1 MLGSRCNSKRLTV
14 YRLPFGEWL
23 PKPSFAHFRSQQVT
37 MVNHHELAQALSV
50 PAKPTLADDVTE
62 RMRNAIL
69 SGQLAPE
76 ARLSEATLSKLMGV
90 SRGPVREALA
100 CLEREGLIVVGRT
113 GRASVAR
120 LSREDLDE
128 VFSLRR
134 TLERLAVEYACK
146 RATPQDL
153 DALQA
158 VVDTMAATI
167 ARGISE
173 KEAAELDLR
182 FHDVIYNA
190 SRHQR
195 LIATWTTLRPQVYV
209 IMLSRN
215 VASANFQDVAVNGHQ
230 EIVDAIRTGDA
241 QLALAV
247 IEQHMLVAYELV
259 SNSYGPQPP
268 DVGQS
273 DGPGSAAK

>member
-1 MLGSRCNSKRLTV
+1 VRN
-14 YRLPFGEWL
+14 
-23 PKPSFAHFRSQQVT
+23 
-37 MVNHHELAQALSV
+37 HELAQALSL
-50 PAKPTLADDVTE
+50 PAKATLADDVVE
-62 RMRNAIL
+62 RVRNAIL

-76 ARLSEATLSKLMGV
+76 ARLSEAMLGDLMGV

-100 CLEREGLIVVGRT
+100 RLEREGLIVVGRT

-146 RATPQDL
+146 RATPQDV

-158 VVDTMAATI
+158 VVDIMAATI
-167 ARGISE
+167 DQGINE

-182 FHDVIYNA
+182 FHDVIYQA

-195 LIATWTTLRPQVYV
+195 LINTWATLRPQVYV

-215 VASANFQDVAVNGHQ
+215 VASADFQNVAVNGHQ
-230 EIVDAIRTGDA
+230 GIVDVIRTGDT
-241 QLALAV
+241 QLALEV

-259 SNSYGPQPP
+259 IKSYGPPSV
-268 DVGQS
+268 DVSHRDGQ
-273 DGPGSAAK
+273 DSA

>member
-1 MLGSRCNSKRLTV
+1 MRN
-14 YRLPFGEWL
+14 
-23 PKPSFAHFRSQQVT
+23 
-37 MVNHHELAQALSV
+37 HELAQALSL
-50 PAKPTLADDVTE
+50 PAKATLADDVVE
-62 RMRNAIL
+62 RVRNAIL

-76 ARLSEATLSKLMGV
+76 ARLSEAMLGDLMGV

-100 CLEREGLIVVGRT
+100 RLEREGLIVVGRT

-146 RATPQDL
+146 RATPQDV

-158 VVDTMAATI
+158 VVDIMAATI
-167 ARGISE
+167 DQGINE

-182 FHDVIYNA
+182 FHDVIYQA

-195 LIATWTTLRPQVYV
+195 LINTWATLRPQVYV

-215 VASANFQDVAVNGHQ
+215 VASADFQNVAVNGHQ
-230 EIVDAIRTGDA
+230 GIVDVIRTGDT
-241 QLALAV
+241 QLALEA

-259 SNSYGPQPP
+259 IRSYGPPSV
-268 DVGQS
+268 DVSHRDGQ
-273 DGPGSAAK
+273 DSA

>member
-1 MLGSRCNSKRLTV
+1 VRN
-14 YRLPFGEWL
+14 
-23 PKPSFAHFRSQQVT
+23 
-37 MVNHHELAQALSV
+37 HELAQALSL
-50 PAKPTLADDVTE
+50 PAKATLADDVAE
-62 RMRNAIL
+62 RVRNAIL

-76 ARLSEATLSKLMGV
+76 ARLSEAMLGDLMGV

-100 CLEREGLIVVGRT
+100 RLEREGLIVVGRT

-158 VVDTMAATI
+158 VVDIMAATI
-167 ARGISE
+167 DQGINE
-173 KEAAELDLR
+173 KEAAELDLC
-182 FHDVIYNA
+182 FHDVIYQA

-195 LIATWTTLRPQVYV
+195 LINTWATLRPQVYV

-215 VASANFQDVAVNGHQ
+215 VASADFQDVAVNGHQ
-230 EIVDAIRTGDA
+230 GIVDVIRTGDT
-241 QLALAV
+241 QLALEV

-259 SNSYGPQPP
+259 IRSYGPPSV
-268 DVGQS
+268 DVSHRDGQ
-273 DGPGSAAK
+273 DSA

>member
-1 MLGSRCNSKRLTV
+1 MLRLRCNGKRLTV
-14 YRLPFGEWL
+14 YRLRSLL
-23 PKPSFAHFRSQQVT
+23 PLFAVAQFTESAGNRLCATTNWHKPCRF
-37 MVNHHELAQALSV
+37 
-50 PAKPTLADDVTE
+50 PPKPTLADDVAE
-62 RMRNAIL
+62 RVRNAIL

-76 ARLSEATLSKLMGV
+76 ARLSEAMLGELMGV

-100 CLEREGLIVVGRT
+100 RLEREGLIVVGRT

-167 ARGISE
+167 AQGISE

-182 FHDVIYNA
+182 FHDVIYQA

-195 LIATWTTLRPQVYV
+195 LINTWATLRPQVYV

-215 VASANFQDVAVNGHQ
+215 VASADFQDVAVNGHQ
-230 EIVDAIRTGDA
+230 GIVDAIRTGDT
-241 QLALAV
+241 QLALEV

-259 SNSYGPQPP
+259 SKSYGPPSV
-268 DVGQS
+268 DVSQTRRAG
-273 DGPGSAAK
+273 

>member
-14 YRLPFGEWL
+14 YCLPFGEWL
-23 PKPSFAHFRSQQVT
+23 PKPAFAHFRCQQDT
-37 MVNHHELAQALSV
+37 IVNHDELAQALSL

-62 RMRNAIL
+62 RMRDAIL

-100 CLEREGLIVVGRT
+100 RLEREGLIVVGRT

-158 VVDTMAATI
+158 VVDMMAAVI

-230 EIVDAIRTGDA
+230 EIVDAMRTRDT
-241 QLALAV
+241 QRALAV

-268 DVGQS
+268 
-273 DGPGSAAK
+273 A

>member
-14 YRLPFGEWL
+14 YCLPFGEWL
-23 PKPSFAHFRSQQVT
+23 PKPSLAHFRCQQDT
-37 MVNHHELAQALSV
+37 IVNHDELAQALSL

-100 CLEREGLIVVGRT
+100 RLEREGLVVFGRT

-158 VVDTMAATI
+158 VVDTMAAVI

-230 EIVDAIRTGDA
+230 EIVDAMRTRDI
-241 QLALAV
+241 QRALAV

-268 DVGQS
+268 
-273 DGPGSAAK
+273 A

>member
-14 YRLPFGEWL
+14 YCLPFGERL

-230 EIVDAIRTGDA
+230 EIVDAIRTGDT
-241 QLALAV
+241 QHALAV

-273 DGPGSAAK
+273 DGPASAAK

>member
-1 MLGSRCNSKRLTV
+1 MLRLRCNGKRLTV
-14 YRLPFGEWL
+14 YCLPFTVRQFAPLASSCPIFQPAGNRLCTRTNWH
-23 PKPSFAHFRSQQVT
+23 KPCRF
-37 MVNHHELAQALSV
+37 
-50 PAKPTLADDVTE
+50 PPKPTLADDVAE
-62 RMRNAIL
+62 RVRNAIL

-76 ARLSEATLSKLMGV
+76 ARLSEAMLGELMGV

-100 CLEREGLIVVGRT
+100 RLEREGLIVVGRT

-153 DALQA
+153 EALQA

-167 ARGISE
+167 EQGITE

-182 FHDVIYNA
+182 FHDVIYQA

-195 LIATWTTLRPQVYV
+195 LINTWATLRPQVYV

-215 VASANFQDVAVNGHQ
+215 VASADFQDVAVNGHQ
-230 EIVDAIRTGDA
+230 GIVDVIRTA
-241 QLALAV
+241 QHAAG
-247 IEQHMLVAYELV
+247 AG
-259 SNSYGPQPP
+259 SNRAAH
-268 DVGQS
+268 VGCL
-273 DGPGSAAK
+273 